1 MIAIPSSYGAAAR
14 YEGQG
19 GFMDNLIL
27 CSQVDCD
34 REPTLC
40 VEFEIRAYP
49 TVKWFPSSMV
59 EAEK

>member
-1 MIAIPSSYGAAAR
+1 
-14 YEGQG
+14 
-19 GFMDNLIL
+19 MDNLFIS